1 MENIHYRMEDMLHQ
15 IRKIKS
21 YNYQSSNFMELFK
34 LHDDK
39 PYVIRGIISTREY
52 NNDNYDKSIYDI
64 IDYYND
70 RSAINELKRILK
82 SIIPTLEIP
91 KQEKYAYYQTK
102 NKPQKI
108 LVIGGYNNLMRN
120 RITNIM
126 SNLIV

>member
-1 MENIHYRMEDMLHQ
+1 
-15 IRKIKS
+15 
-21 YNYQSSNFMELFK
+21 MELFK

>member
-1 MENIHYRMEDMLHQ
+1 MEDMIHQ

-39 PYVIRGIISTREY
+39 PYVIRAVISTREY

-70 RSAINELKRILK
+70 KSAINELKLILK
-82 SIIPTLEIP
+82 SIIPTLEIS
-91 KQEKYAYYQTK
+91 KKKKYAYYQTK

-108 LVIGGYNNLMRN
+108 LVIDGYNNLMRN
-120 RITNIM
+120 RITHIM